1 MKVQGEKQRKVI
13 EEQRE
18 KQLAVIDKKVIKIR

>member
-18 KQLAVIDKKVIKIR
+18 KQLPVIDKKVIKIR